1 MSAQKFDF
9 ETYVIKT
16 LDGITK
22 QLEGLNAAFMPR
34 EEINLRFAEINKTQ
48 AETVKTLAE
57 HTKML
62 TLLKSTDDRQEGS
75 ITTSRRFVGYGLSVL
90 GLLMTAL
97 FIYVSWKVGT
107 AKL

>member
-1 MSAQKFDF
+1 MPNQKFDF

-48 AETVKTLAE
+48 AETVRTLAE
-57 HTKML
+57 HTKIL
-62 TLLKSTDDRQEGS
+62 SGLKSTDDKQQGN
-75 ITTSRRFVGYGLSVL
+75 IDTSRRFLGYGFTLA
-90 GLLMTAL
+90 GLFMTAL

-107 AKL
+107 GK